1 MFGIEFY
8 MAEGVEDP
16 DKDVFDAIVQTIKEA
31 EGIPQGEYFIYLNDH
46 YIDKRRGI
54 GKKKIH

>member
-1 MFGIEFY
+1 